1 MTHRPTRLAV
11 LALVALVAAAPA
23 QKPKSKPAK
32 DGTGS
37 AISDADA
44 KALVGFHNKVRK
56 EVGTGPVTWSRDLAA
71 FAQKWADHLAAGGEL
86 EHRPRTGEWAQKY
99 GENLAINATV
109 LKGAEAWYAEKKDY
123 EKGTAI
129 PEDFSQ
135 FKAGHYTQMVW
146 KGTTKIGAGVAVV
159 KEGRFKGLVVLV
171 CNYDP
176 PGNIIGKKP
185 Y

>member
-1 MTHRPTRLAV
+1 MSRPSRLA
-11 LALVALVAAAPA
+11 AVALVFAATVAVGQKPEAKAAA
-23 QKPKSKPAK
+23 
-32 DGTGS
+32 DTGS
-37 AISDADA
+37 AMTDADA
-44 KALVGFHNKVRK
+44 RAFVEYHNTVRK
-56 EVGTGPVTWSRDLAA
+56 EVGVGPVTWSKDLAA
-71 FAQKWADHLAAGGEL
+71 FAQKWADRLAASGEL
-86 EHRPRTGEWAQKY
+86 EHRPADGEWAQKY
-99 GENLAINATV
+99 GENLAVNASA
-109 LKGAEAWYAEKKDY
+109 LKGAETWYGEKKDY

-159 KEGRFKGLVVLV
+159 KEGRFKGLMVVV

-176 PGNIIGKKP
+176 PGNIIGEKP